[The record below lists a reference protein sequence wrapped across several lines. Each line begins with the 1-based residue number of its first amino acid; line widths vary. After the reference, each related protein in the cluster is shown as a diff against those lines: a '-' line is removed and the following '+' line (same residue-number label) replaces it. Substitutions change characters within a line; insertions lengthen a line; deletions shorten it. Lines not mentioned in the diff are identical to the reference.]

1 MLTSFPLLASF
12 HHLKDLC
19 FKESNTL
26 KWVHR
31 SPLEAAPGRVPFAQ
45 IFTFILGAAL
55 HFNKMFYVRHNRKFV
70 LLHFLLLKAG
80 VFSEG
85 LSWLQKR
92 KIIHFLKERS
102 SPLPG
107 EKHSTFGRFEI
118 QEQEAEISTI
128 LGLEKGQTSE
138 SSLEKHDLRRNFSRE
153 RRILPRGTWW
163 APPPPPMFSGGSAGR
178 WQKHSHLP
186 SPLASVQLSRCEP
199 VALSSVAVDV

>member
-1 MLTSFPLLASF
+1 M
-12 HHLKDLC
+12 
-19 FKESNTL
+19 
-26 KWVHR
+26 
-31 SPLEAAPGRVPFAQ
+31 PFAQ

-153 RRILPRGTWW
+153 RRILPRGT
-163 APPPPPMFSGGSAGR
+163 
-178 WQKHSHLP
+178 
-186 SPLASVQLSRCEP
+186 
-199 VALSSVAVDV
+199 